1 MTSRPLGVT
10 IVAIIAWLSGFFQI
24 IASTFDIIGGLFVT
38 WPAIVGWI
46 TLLIGII
53 TLAVGV
59 GLWKGNPAARTLA
72 ALVFGLTIVL
82 EIISIFGAGTIWS
95 AVGGSILPLI
105 GLALLYTNSANRYFA
120 SIR

>member
-1 MTSRPLGVT
+1 MINRPLGVT

-24 IASTFDIIGGLFVT
+24 IASIFDILGGLFIT

-46 TLLIGII
+46 SLVVGII

-82 EIISIFGAGTIWS
+82 EIISILGAGTIWS
-95 AVGGSILPLI
+95 ALGGSILPLI
-105 GLALLYTNSANRYFA
+105 GLAMLYTNSANRYFA